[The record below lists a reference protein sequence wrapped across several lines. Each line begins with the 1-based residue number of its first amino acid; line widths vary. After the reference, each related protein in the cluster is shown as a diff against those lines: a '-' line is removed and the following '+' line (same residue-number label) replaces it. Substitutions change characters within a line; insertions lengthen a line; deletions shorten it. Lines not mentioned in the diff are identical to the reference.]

1 MDDLDYDH
9 LLAQVTRYEGF
20 RLRHYQDAGGN
31 LTVARG
37 TRHPQRPTITAH
49 DATTALEGDLRRIA
63 SQLDRQL
70 PALGKLDPVRQR
82 VLLHMAF
89 NIGVGAVLKMR
100 RFISAVSLHHWSVA
114 AEEMLMSKWG
124 AEDKARA
131 QVLADMMRSG
141 TDPKHKRDSAAEGPI
156 QNKIAHVARRKGQP
170 PT

>member
-20 RLRHYQDAGGN
+20 KLRHYQDAGGN
-31 LTVARG
+31 LSIAGR
-37 TRHPQRPTITAH
+37 TRHPQRPQIAAQ

-63 SQLDRQL
+63 SQLESQL
-70 PALGKLDPVRQR
+70 PAFGKLDPVRQR
-82 VLLHMAF
+82 VLLHIAF
-89 NIGVGAVLKMR
+89 NVGVGQLLKMR
-100 RFISAVSLHHWSVA
+100 RFISAVAVRHWSVA
-114 AEEMLMSKWG
+114 AEEMLGSKWG

-141 TDPKHKRDSAAEGPI
+141 KAANHKRQSAAADPAEHD
-156 QNKIAHVARRKGQP
+156 IAHLARRKGRP